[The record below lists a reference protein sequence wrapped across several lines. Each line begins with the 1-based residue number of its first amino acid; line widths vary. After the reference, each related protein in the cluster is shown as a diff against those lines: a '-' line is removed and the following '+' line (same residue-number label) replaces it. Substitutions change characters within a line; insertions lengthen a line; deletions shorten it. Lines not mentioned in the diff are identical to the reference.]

1 MRAIFCGML
10 RRWKKNGM
18 TLLGIAIGV
27 CAVVVIHTIGAGG
40 TQAVSVSMK
49 SLGLNGILVSHE
61 DKSIALTEQEIQI
74 LRRSGLVDYVMPVN
88 ILMTTY
94 TANEIN
100 SGSAVL
106 FGVEH
111 GVNNIVSMRLQE
123 GRSIMERDL
132 SACAAVCVVDESIL
146 RNLDSSQP
154 AVGQAIGITVNGV
167 EQDFQ
172 IIGVTESNA
181 GMIQSMLGNYAPVLV
196 YVPYTT
202 LQRMTGAPLNQQVV
216 VKAHDNAD
224 HMDMEMY
231 LDTLLNK
238 FAGPSRSY
246 CIESLAQ
253 QQDSLYG
260 ILDLIT
266 AVLTVIGSIS
276 LLVACLNIM
285 TTMTVAVQERTREIG
300 IKKAIGASS
309 GTILLEF
316 LTESVV
322 LSASGSLAGILAGGL
337 ITGVSAGL
345 SPDPVR
351 CMVIGGIT
359 MLSGALFGMC
369 PALRAAAM
377 KPIDALKF
385 H

>member
-1 MRAIFCGML
+1 ML

-27 CAVVVIHTIGAGG
+27 CAVVVIHTIGSGG
-40 TQAVSVSMK
+40 TQAISVSMQ

-61 DKSIALTEQEIQI
+61 DKSVALTEQEIQI

-88 ILMTTY
+88 ILMTSY

-100 SGSAVL
+100 GGSAVL

-132 SACAAVCVVDESIL
+132 SACAAVCVVDESML
-146 RNLDSSQP
+146 RKLDANKS
-154 AVGQAIGITVNGV
+154 AIGQTIQITVNGTA
-167 EQDFQ
+167 QAFR
-172 IIGVTESNA
+172 IIGVTDSNA
-181 GMIQSMLGNYAPVLV
+181 GMIQSMLGNFAPVLV

-202 LQRMTGAPLNQQVV
+202 LQKMTGAPLNQQVV
-216 VKAHDNAD
+216 VKARD
-224 HMDMEMY
+224 HAVHTDMETY
-231 LDTLLNK
+231 LDNLLQK
-238 FAGPSRSY
+238 FAPSSKAY

-266 AVLTVIGSIS
+266 AILTVIGSIS

-300 IKKAIGASS
+300 IKKAIGAGNGS
-309 GTILLEF
+309 ILMEF
-316 LTESVV
+316 LAESVV
-322 LSASGSLAGILAGGL
+322 LSAAGTLSGLIAGGL
-337 ITGVSAGL
+337 ITGLAAGL
-345 SPDPVR
+345 SPDPIR
-351 CMVIGGIT
+351 CIMIGGIT
-359 MLSGALFGMC
+359 VLSGAVFGIC
-369 PALRAAAM
+369 PALRAALM

>member
-1 MRAIFCGML
+1 ML

-27 CAVVVIHTIGAGG
+27 CAVVVIHTIGSGG
-40 TQAVSVSMK
+40 TQAISVSMQ

-61 DKSIALTEQEIQI
+61 DKSVALTEQEIQI

-88 ILMTTY
+88 ILMTSY

-100 SGSAVL
+100 GGSAVL

-132 SACAAVCVVDESIL
+132 SACAAVCVVDESML
-146 RNLDSSQP
+146 RKLDANQS
-154 AVGQAIGITVNGV
+154 AIGQTIQITVNGTA
-167 EQDFQ
+167 QAFR
-172 IIGVTESNA
+172 IIGVTDSNA
-181 GMIQSMLGNYAPVLV
+181 GMIQSMLGNFAPVLV

-202 LQRMTGAPLNQQVV
+202 LQKMTGAPLNQQVV
-216 VKAHDNAD
+216 VKARD
-224 HMDMEMY
+224 HAVHTDMETY
-231 LDTLLNK
+231 LDNLLQK
-238 FAGPSRSY
+238 FAPSSKAY

-266 AVLTVIGSIS
+266 AILTVIGSIS

-300 IKKAIGASS
+300 IKKAIGAGNGS
-309 GTILLEF
+309 ILMEF
-316 LTESVV
+316 LAESVV
-322 LSASGSLAGILAGGL
+322 LSAAGTLSGLIAGGL
-337 ITGVSAGL
+337 ITGLAAGL
-345 SPDPVR
+345 SPDPIR
-351 CMVIGGIT
+351 CIMIGGIT
-359 MLSGALFGMC
+359 VLSGAVFGIC
-369 PALRAAAM
+369 PALRAALM